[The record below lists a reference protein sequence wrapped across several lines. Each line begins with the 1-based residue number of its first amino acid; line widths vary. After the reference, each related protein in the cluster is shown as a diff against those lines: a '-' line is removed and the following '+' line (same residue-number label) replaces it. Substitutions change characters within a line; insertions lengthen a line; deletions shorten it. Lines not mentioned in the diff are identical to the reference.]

1 MQSELS
7 VISAQLVLGDVA
19 DVRSWSYPHF
29 WTQIGHH
36 VADGVSISGV
46 GGCYV
51 CLSVCLNVFI
61 FLVFHARYSLFLH
74 TRSLSLSSSSYTS
87 PRKSELLYLNNVFY
101 QGPTGLQT

>member
-29 WTQIGHH
+29 WTQIGRR
-36 VADGVSISGV
+36 VVDGVSISGV

-61 FLVFHARYSLFLH
+61 LLVFLARHSLFLH
-74 TRSLSLSSSSYTS
+74 TRSLSLIII
-87 PRKSELLYLNNVFY
+87 LYLST
-101 QGPTGLQT
+101 QKRIALC